1 MHLVLQSLPFMQRG
15 NPAKLRWLGDRP
27 ARHAAGDKSLP
38 PPPGVEDDML
48 DHDQITAPQF
58 EADMEAVPR
67 TAPEGPRAPAQ
78 AGAAPRLDT
87 WMLLP
92 FQIAMA
98 LPAAVIA
105 QGNSSAILRQLS
117 WQRERA
123 RR

>member
-1 MHLVLQSLPFMQRG
+1 
-15 NPAKLRWLGDRP
+15 
-27 ARHAAGDKSLP
+27 
-38 PPPGVEDDML
+38 ML

-58 EADMEAVPR
+58 EADMEAMPS

-78 AGAAPRLDT
+78 AGDAPCLDAL
-87 WMLLP
+87 MLLP

-105 QGNSSAILRQLS
+105 QSNSSAILRQLA

>member
-1 MHLVLQSLPFMQRG
+1 
-15 NPAKLRWLGDRP
+15 
-27 ARHAAGDKSLP
+27 
-38 PPPGVEDDML
+38 ML
-48 DHDQITAPQF
+48 DHAQINAPQF
-58 EADMEAVPR
+58 AEIEAMPH
-67 TAPEGPRAPAQ
+67 TASEGPRAPAQ
-78 AGAAPRLDT
+78 SETAPRLDA

>member
-1 MHLVLQSLPFMQRG
+1 
-15 NPAKLRWLGDRP
+15 
-27 ARHAAGDKSLP
+27 
-38 PPPGVEDDML
+38 ML
-48 DHDQITAPQF
+48 DHAQINAPQF
-58 EADMEAVPR
+58 EADREEIVS
-67 TAPEGPRAPAQ
+67 TAPKGPRASAQ

-105 QGNSSAILRQLS
+105 QSNSSAILRQLS

>member
-1 MHLVLQSLPFMQRG
+1 
-15 NPAKLRWLGDRP
+15 
-27 ARHAAGDKSLP
+27 
-38 PPPGVEDDML
+38 ML
-48 DHDQITAPQF
+48 DHAQITAPQF
-58 EADMEAVPR
+58 EADMEAVPG
-67 TAPEGPRAPAQ
+67 TVPEGPRAPAQ

>member
-1 MHLVLQSLPFMQRG
+1 
-15 NPAKLRWLGDRP
+15 
-27 ARHAAGDKSLP
+27 
-38 PPPGVEDDML
+38 ML
-48 DHDQITAPQF
+48 DHAQINAPQF
-58 EADMEAVPR
+58 EADMEAVPG

-87 WMLLP
+87 LMLLP

>member
-1 MHLVLQSLPFMQRG
+1 MQRG

-58 EADMEAVPR
+58 EADMEAVPS

-105 QGNSSAILRQLS
+105 QSNSSAILRQLS

-123 RR
+123 RRS